1 MKTKLFRRMLL
12 GWLLLILLAVPFQIA
27 QAKQASTP
35 KVLLM
40 RFSGAVTPAMELYIR
55 RGLARAEQ
63 MNVDLVVLE
72 LNTPGGQVD
81 IMNNIVQGI
90 RASKVPVAVYVS
102 PRGAMAA
109 SAGALITMAGHAAA
123 MAPETIIGAASPVGS
138 QGEDIGETMEAKT
151 KEALMATVR
160 TLTLNRSPEAV
171 KLAQEMVETARAVSA
186 QEALDAGVID
196 FIAADVDDLLAQLN
210 GYTVLVLDQQVI
222 LDTTNAVKSDLPS
235 SLIEQILAT
244 LTNPN
249 IVFILLSIGVQAI
262 LIELSS
268 PGGWVAGFIGVVC
281 IALAI
286 YGLGVLP
293 VNWFG
298 LLFII
303 IAFVLFILE
312 LKTPTAGAL
321 TAAGA
326 ASFIVGAL
334 VLFNSPSVPNIFRV
348 SVPLVVVTGILTAAL
363 FFVIVGFV
371 LKAQKTPIRIGKES
385 LIERT
390 GIVKKTLNPLG
401 SVYMDGELWTAES
414 IDGSTIPANTYV
426 QVIQVQGLKVL
437 VKPVE
442 RFPKTEKA

>member
-1 MKTKLFRRMLL
+1 MKTMFFRRMML
-12 GWLLLILLAVPFQIA
+12 GWLLLTLLAIPFQIT
-27 QAKQASTP
+27 QAKQTSAP
-35 KVLLM
+35 EVLLM
-40 RFSGAVTPAMELYIR
+40 RFSGAVTPAMELYIQ
-55 RGLARAEQ
+55 RGIARADQ
-63 MNVDLVVLE
+63 MGVDLVVFE

-81 IMNNIVQGI
+81 IMNNIVQDI

-109 SAGALITMAGHAAA
+109 SAGALITLAGHAAA

-160 TLTLNRSPEAV
+160 TLTANRSPEAV

-186 QEALDAGVID
+186 QEALEAGVID
-196 FIAADVDDLLAQLN
+196 FIAVDVDDLLAQLN
-210 GYTVLVLDQQVI
+210 GYTVLVLDQQVVLI
-222 LDTTNAVKSDLPS
+222 TTNAEKSELPS

-298 LLFII
+298 LLFIV

-348 SVPLVVVTGILTAAL
+348 SVPLVIVTGIGIAAI
-363 FFVIVGFV
+363 FFVIIGFV

-385 LIERT
+385 LIDRT

-426 QVIQVQGLKVL
+426 QVMQVQGLKVL